1 MRQEF
6 IDQFNTLKNVPND
19 KQLLQQRGRDFE
31 ELINNIFKEEKVLL
45 RRGFHTTDNKSEQI
59 DGAIE
64 IDKRIFLIEAK
75 WVNSNLAASDLFS
88 FIGKIENK
96 FFGTLGIFI
105 SKEEL
110 SENFINALN
119 KGRRQAVLVIHG
131 EDIDL
136 LFDPKNKLEIKKYI
150 SHSLKLCSYDNI
162 LHFPVKKYLNF
173 LKDEDSVENIEN
185 INEDSISF
193 IKKNLWK
200 TPISEADLILK
211 IEENGN
217 ILNNK
222 IFEKII
228 SMYSQVFN
236 TSFKDLNFDFTI
248 IENFDKFL
256 RQFKADPKTLKIT
269 AKDYYQNLIFKDFN
283 IYHRPSFSN
292 TFSKYYNNI
301 PSDER
306 NEIENKLVENF
317 GKAFRE
323 SNWNLENY
331 ITDIIKPI
339 WEIIAN
345 KEDFKKFYLPIYLR
359 DTLDKF
365 SQKKFANELAEKDE
379 FSTKFTKNWLTEKI
393 RDIYKD
399 YNKNIEDTDIKFVA
413 RTYVPLNKILGVDNW
428 IEYINSLFDKV
439 KLEEA

>member
-1 MRQEF
+1 MKQEF
-6 IDQFNTLKNVPND
+6 IDQFNTLKKVPQGI
-19 KQLLQQRGRDFE
+19 QLSQQRGRDFE

-64 IDKRIFLIEAK
+64 IDNRIFLIETK
-75 WVNSNLAASDLFS
+75 WVQSNLAASDLFS

-185 INEDSISF
+185 INEDSMAF

-269 AKDYYQNLIFKDFN
+269 AKDYYRNLIFKDFN

-365 SQKKFANELAEKDE
+365 SQKKFAVELAENDE
-379 FSTKFTKNWLTEKI
+379 FSAKFTKNWLTEKI

-399 YNKNIEDTDIKFVA
+399 YNKTIEDTDIKFVA

-428 IEYINSLFDKV
+428 IEYINSLFEKV
-439 KLEEA
+439 KLEET

>member
-1 MRQEF
+1 M
-6 IDQFNTLKNVPND
+6 
-19 KQLLQQRGRDFE
+19 
-31 ELINNIFKEEKVLL
+31 
-45 RRGFHTTDNKSEQI
+45 
-59 DGAIE
+59 
-64 IDKRIFLIEAK
+64 
-75 WVNSNLAASDLFS
+75 
-88 FIGKIENK
+88 
-96 FFGTLGIFI
+96 
-105 SKEEL
+105 
-110 SENFINALN
+110 
-119 KGRRQAVLVIHG
+119 
-131 EDIDL
+131 
-136 LFDPKNKLEIKKYI
+136 
-150 SHSLKLCSYDNI
+150 CSYDNI

-185 INEDSISF
+185 INEDSMAF

-269 AKDYYQNLIFKDFN
+269 AKDYYRNLIFKDFN

-365 SQKKFANELAEKDE
+365 SQKKFANELAENDE

-399 YNKNIEDTDIKFVA
+399 YNKTIEDTDIKFVA

-428 IEYINSLFDKV
+428 IEYINSLFEKV

>member
-31 ELINNIFKEEKVLL
+31 ELINNIFQEENVLL

-64 IDKRIFLIEAK
+64 IDKRIFLIETK

-119 KGRRQAVLVIHG
+119 KGRRQLVLVIHG
-131 EDIDL
+131 EDVDL
-136 LFDPKNKLEIKKYI
+136 LFDPENNLEINKYI
-150 SHSLKLCSYDNI
+150 SHTLKLCSYDNI

-173 LKDEDSVENIEN
+173 LKDENSAENIEN
-185 INEDSISF
+185 INEESMAF
-193 IKKNLWK
+193 IKTNLWK
-200 TPISEADLILK
+200 TPISEANLILK

-217 ILNNK
+217 DLNNK

-228 SMYSQVFN
+228 SMYSQVYN
-236 TSFKDLNFDFTI
+236 TSFRDLSFDFAI

-256 RQFKADPKTLKIT
+256 RQFKADPKTLKII

-283 IYHRPSFSN
+283 VYHRPSFAN
-292 TFSKYYNNI
+292 TFSKYYNMI
-301 PSDER
+301 PNDKR
-306 NEIENKLVENF
+306 KEIENKLVEEFN
-317 GKAFRE
+317 KAFKD

-331 ITDIIKPI
+331 ITDIINPI
-339 WEIIAN
+339 WKSIDN
-345 KEDFKKFYLPIYLR
+345 KDDFKKIYLPIYLR
-359 DTLDKF
+359 DSLDKF
-365 SQKKFANELAEKDE
+365 SQKKFANELVEKDE
-379 FSTKFTKNWLTEKI
+379 FSTELTEDWLTKKI
-393 RDIYKD
+393 KDIYKD
-399 YNKNIEDTDIKFVA
+399 YNEIIEDADIKFIA
-413 RTYVPLNKILGVDNW
+413 RTYLPLNKILGIDNW
-428 IEYINSLFDKV
+428 IEFINSLFEKV

>member
-1 MRQEF
+1 MKQEF
-6 IDQFNTLKNVPND
+6 IDQFNTLKKVPQGI
-19 KQLLQQRGRDFE
+19 QLSQQRGRDFE

-64 IDKRIFLIEAK
+64 IDNRIFLIETK
-75 WVNSNLAASDLFS
+75 WVQSNLAASDLFS

-185 INEDSISF
+185 INEDSMAF

-269 AKDYYQNLIFKDFN
+269 AKDYYRNLIFKDFN

-365 SQKKFANELAEKDE
+365 SQKKFANELAENDE

-399 YNKNIEDTDIKFVA
+399 YNKTIEDTDIKFVA

-428 IEYINSLFDKV
+428 IEYINSLFEKV